1 MAQSEARLS
10 KMRVDLESLYER
22 LEVEGRQVDQYS
34 QASVDAYNASV
45 SRYELA
51 RGEFN
56 DAVDQHNTTLRDFNS
71 AASNYNAGCADHLYY
86 EDDMAAA
93 RMAVGVQD

>member
-1 MAQSEARLS
+1 MSQTEVRLAN
-10 KMRVDLESLYER
+10 MQTDLERLYDR
-22 LEVEGRQVDQYS
+22 LEMEGRQVDQYS

-56 DAVDQHNTTLRDFNS
+56 DAVDRHNTALKEFNS
-71 AASNYNAGCADHLYY
+71 AVSSYNAACADRLYY

-93 RMAVGVQD
+93 RTAVGIPD